1 MAVPSH
7 TSCPA
12 DGSLPDVAAA
22 SWVTALVAPTGLP
35 HWVHATRYGAASAV
49 FRVYPLPG
57 ASDGARFPSLG
68 ALARTYAAYT
78 DIVARRSICTP
89 RRRVQDVDG
98 TGGEH
103 GRKYSRS

>member
-22 SWVTALVAPTGLP
+22 SWVTALVTPTGLL
-35 HWVHATRYGAASAV
+35 HWLYATRYGAASAV

-57 ASDGARFPSLG
+57 ASDGARSPSLG
-68 ALARTYAAYT
+68 WMTPPNNIARMRT
-78 DIVARRSICTP
+78 
-89 RRRVQDVDG
+89 
-98 TGGEH
+98 
-103 GRKYSRS
+103 